1 MKKCSKC
8 KQEKSIDCF
17 QKDSQKK
24 DGFYSR
30 CKTCVSIFNKSKHK
44 PYSEYS
50 DLQKKLKLEAD
61 ARYRLNNKE
70 KEKERHKKYFENNK
84 SKYYENTKKRKE
96 KNPLLKLNLNIRSRI
111 YNALKR
117 VNQNKKA
124 KTLDIIGCTFYE
136 CKIHIESQF
145 KEGMSWENYNLET
158 WHIDHIIPLSSAK
171 TEEDLYKLF
180 HYTNLQ
186 PLWAKENLSKFNKF

>member
-8 KQEKSIDCF
+8 NQIKNLDCY

-24 DGFYSR
+24 DGLYSR
-30 CKTCVSIFNKSKHK
+30 CKECVSVFNKRKYK

-50 DLQKKLKLEAD
+50 ESKKKLKLEAD
-61 ARYRLNNKE
+61 ARYRINNKE
-70 KEKERHKKYFENNK
+70 KEKKRHRKYFENNK
-84 SKYYENTKKRKE
+84 SKYYDNVRKRKE
-96 KNPLLKLNLNIRSRI
+96 KNPLLRLSLNIRSRM

-117 VNQNKKA
+117 VNEKKQT
-124 KTLDIIGCTFYE
+124 KTIDILGCNFYE
-136 CKIHIESQF
+136 CKIHIENQF

-186 PLWAKENLSKFNKF
+186 PLWASENLSKFNKF

>member
-8 KQEKSIDCF
+8 NQIKNLDCY

-24 DGFYSR
+24 DGLYSR
-30 CKTCVSIFNKSKHK
+30 CKECVSVFNKRKYK

-50 DLQKKLKLEAD
+50 ELKKKLKLEAD
-61 ARYRLNNKE
+61 ARYRINNKE
-70 KEKERHKKYFENNK
+70 KEKKRHRKYFENNK
-84 SKYYENTKKRKE
+84 SKYYENIKKRKD
-96 KNPLLKLNLNIRSRI
+96 KNPLLKLSLNIRSRM

-117 VNQNKKA
+117 VNEKKQA
-124 KTLDIIGCTFYE
+124 KTIDILGCTFYE
-136 CKIHIESQF
+136 CKVYIENQF

-186 PLWAKENLSKFNKF
+186 PLWASENLSKFNKF